1 MADGWDQFAEAPKGW
16 DSFAEAKASEPAKA
30 SPPKFTPGRAAGLTA
45 RNVVEGLAA
54 IPGHADGHPAS
65 IYNAGA
71 DLVQCKNGKAWFLAS
86 PRDRISASTK

>member
-30 SPPKFTPGRAAGLTA
+30 SPPKFTAGRAAGLTA

-54 IPGHADGHPAS
+54 IPATLMDIPAS
-65 IYNAGA
+65 IYNAG
-71 DLVQCKNGKAWFLAS
+71 L
-86 PRDRISASTK
+86 I